1 MSIVIYEGQCLEVLK
16 SLPSDSVDC
25 VITSPPY
32 WGLRDYGVDGQ
43 IGMEKSIHEHLA
55 VLIEIFDEI
64 RRVLKT
70 EGICWVN
77 YGDCYATTPNGR
89 KAVDI
94 VNDDRGFVDKP
105 FSTIGPID
113 RSKRNAK
120 RWGGG
125 NNPAQGMVKP
135 KDMCLLPER
144 FIIAMQDA
152 GWWVRAKP
160 IWAKRNPMPES
171 AKDRPTTAYE
181 QLYMFTKSQKYKY
194 DHKAVRIKSSPNTN
208 PGNEKFRNGQY
219 VNNEYQSRAVSG
231 WQSGEG
237 SHDTLKHN
245 KGNRKSATF
254 KRENS
259 KRAVAH
265 PGQTMG
271 THRPDREDKNYQDGT
286 RSLRQWE
293 FEPPVIP
300 HDIAKLDIWDIPTR
314 SFKEAH
320 FATFPPDLVYRCL
333 QASGMG
339 KGSLVLDP
347 FGGAGTTAL
356 VADRLQ
362 MDAILIE
369 LNPKYVELAQNRI
382 LDEQGMFS
390 TIEIKKFVD
399 EK

>member
-1 MSIVIYEGQCLEVLK
+1 MTIEIYQGQCLDTLK
-16 SLPSDSVDC
+16 NSPSDSVDI

-43 IGMEKSIHEHLA
+43 IGMEKSIGEHLA

-64 RRVLKT
+64 RRVLKP

-94 VNDDRGFVDKP
+94 VDDDRGFVDKP
-105 FSTIGPID
+105 FSTIQ
-113 RSKRNAK
+113 
-120 RWGGG
+120 G
-125 NNPAQGMVKP
+125 NMKP

-144 FIIAMQDA
+144 FVIAMQDA

-181 QLYMFTKSQKYKY
+181 QLYMFTKSQRYNY
-194 DHKAVRIKSSPNTN
+194 DHRAVRIKASENTN
-208 PGNEKFRNGQY
+208 PGNETFRNGQY
-219 VNNEYQSRAVSG
+219 VNNEHTTPSVSG

-237 SHDTLKHN
+237 SHCIIKHN
-245 KGNRKSATF
+245 TGNRKSATF

-271 THRPDREDKNYQDGT
+271 THRPDREDKNYQDGS

-293 FEPPVIP
+293 FDPPVIP
-300 HDIAKLDIWDIPTR
+300 DDIMELDIWDIPTR

-333 QASGMG
+333 QASGMK
-339 KGSLVLDP
+339 KGAVVLDP
-347 FGGAGTTAL
+347 FGGAGTTAM

-362 MDAILIE
+362 MDAILCE
-369 LNPKYVELAQNRI
+369 LNPEYIEISQRRI
-382 LDEQGMFS
+382 AGEQGMFCNV
-390 TIEIKKFVD
+390 TIHAPISQAVVE
-399 EK
+399 